1 MAAKGFNRF
10 LNMIGIVSE
19 DDDNNIDQDDFGTYD
34 PAPPRRVAAPRDA
47 SGGYPSIDDGYP
59 SSRRAASSDGYNRPN
74 RSEYPARGA
83 SDYRSSGYGS
93 ASSAYSPAARPSA
106 PYSAREQSSGLPA
119 RIDSGRSNVVNMPSA
134 GAQQQTIIF
143 HVRAFEDCRD
153 VILALLENKT
163 VLLNMEELDISTVQR
178 CIDMLGGA
186 AFALNATLRPAAMQT
201 YLIAPNTV
209 DVAEARDS
217 GYGRYGRDDRR
228 SRR

>member
-10 LNMIGIVSE
+10 LNIIGIVSE
-19 DDDNNIDQDDFGTYD
+19 DDDNNIDQDDFDAYD
-34 PAPPRRVAAPRDA
+34 PAPPKRVATPRDA
-47 SGGYPSIDDGYP
+47 RSGY
-59 SSRRAASSDGYNRPN
+59 SSAEESYATRRPATGDAYARPN
-74 RSEYPARGA
+74 RSDYPQRVAP
-83 SDYRSSGYGS
+83 DYRSSGYGS
-93 ASSAYSPAARPSA
+93 ATSAYSTARPSTG
-106 PYSAREQSSGLPA
+106 YSGREQSSGLPA
-119 RIDSGRSNVVNMPSA
+119 RIDSGRGNVVNMPSVSA
-134 GAQQQTIIF
+134 PQQTIIF

-217 GYGRYGRDDRR
+217 GYGRFGRDDRR
-228 SRR
+228 GRR